1 LPEAQNV
8 DGDEFGFER
17 LAALA
22 SQLSAPAISDKAAG
36 APLLTTLRQALA
48 EFSGGR
54 PLDDDLT
61 LALVQRL

>member
-1 LPEAQNV
+1 
-8 DGDEFGFER
+8 
-17 LAALA
+17 
-22 SQLSAPAISDKAAG
+22 
-36 APLLTTLRQALA
+36 LTTLRQALA